1 MESITF
7 EAVYEA
13 GVLRPLT
20 PVAALR
26 EQAKLRV
33 TVEPA
38 DKPVVKRPIPQMQRS
53 THPPVD
59 HSKTAAWMKAHRD
72 EYRGQWVVLDGDR
85 LVGHA
90 VKAED
95 IDDVVTQARAE
106 GVHSPFITQIRLD
119 DEPIWMGWL

>member
-38 DKPVVKRPIPQMQRS
+38 DIPAKRPIPKVQRS
-53 THPPVD
+53 TEPPID
-59 HSKTAAWMKAHRD
+59 HSKTADWLHAHRD

-85 LVGHA
+85 LLGHA

-106 GVHSPFITQIRLD
+106 GVRSPFITQIRLD